1 MNISQVIERYREA
14 ASRVTQSSWSHRQ
27 IEKRMDELRKEG
39 LPVETVTVH
48 KNGKQWTMYL
58 IQGGS
63 HELA

>member
-27 IEKRMDELRKEG
+27 IAKRMNELRKEG

-48 KNGKQWTMYL
+48 KNGKRWTIYL
-58 IQGGS
+58 IQAGGYES
-63 HELA
+63 A